1 MAEPTPIFATL
12 LKQWRQH
19 RHVSQ
24 LELATIAGVSQRH
37 VSFLETGRANP
48 SKPMVLALAHSLD
61 IPLREQNSL
70 LQSAGFS
77 AAFDEGNL
85 DAESHRLF
93 RTALEKTLQHQEPY
107 PAMVLDG
114 KWNLL
119 MANDAALRFFG
130 LFVDPF
136 AALNEIGAP
145 EEFQIVR
152 LCLHEKGFQPFIV
165 NWEELVGSFLSRAR
179 RALIANPKDKKLP
192 VLIEEILGHANAPA
206 DWRTVWSA
214 HPDPAV
220 QMVMRKDD
228 TEYRMFTMLAH
239 FGSPA
244 DVTLEEVSVEMFYPA
259 DDSTRANLE
268 ALAAAHCAGTH
279 KTNIDQESA

>member
-1 MAEPTPIFATL
+1 MSEATPMFAAL

-70 LQSAGFS
+70 LQSAGFR
-77 AAFDEGNL
+77 ANFEEGNL
-85 DAESHRLF
+85 DSDSHQMF
-93 RTALEKTLQHQEPY
+93 RRALEQTISHQEPY

-114 KWNLL
+114 KWNLV
-119 MANDAALRFFG
+119 MANDAAMRFFSQ
-130 LFVDPF
+130 FVDPF
-136 AALNEIGAP
+136 AALADIGAP

-152 LCLHEKGFQPFIV
+152 LCLHERGFQPYIS
-165 NWEELVGSFLSRAR
+165 NWQELVASFLSRAR
-179 RALIANPKDKKLP
+179 RALIANPKHEQLP
-192 VLIEEILGHANAPA
+192 VLIDEILNHDNAPE
-206 DWRTVWSA
+206 DWRTVWTA
-214 HPDPAV
+214 HAAPAV
-220 QMVMRKDD
+220 QMNMHKDGK
-228 TEYRMFTMLAH
+228 EYRMFTMLAH

-244 DVTLEEVSVEMFYPA
+244 DITLEELSVEMFYPA
-259 DDSTRANLE
+259 DDATRQHLE
-268 ALAAAHCAGTH
+268 NLAAA
-279 KTNIDQESA
+279 

>member
-77 AAFDEGNL
+77 AAFTEGKLDE
-85 DAESHRLF
+85 DSHAVF
-93 RTALEKTLQHQEPY
+93 RKALEQTLAHQEPY

-114 KWNLL
+114 QWNLI
-119 MANDAALRFFG
+119 MANDAAMNFFG
-130 LFVDPF
+130 LFIDPF
-136 AALNEIGAP
+136 AALAEIGSP
-145 EEFQIVR
+145 SEFQIVR
-152 LCLHEKGFQPFIV
+152 LCLHEKGFQPYIV
-165 NWEELVGSFLSRAR
+165 NWEELVAMFLSRAR
-179 RALIANPKDKKLP
+179 RALIANPKHATLP
-192 VLIEEILGHANAPA
+192 VLIDEILSHEQAPE
-206 DWRTVWSA
+206 DWRRVWSA
-214 HPDPAV
+214 HPAPAV
-220 QMVMRKDD
+220 QMIMQKAPGHTR
-228 TEYRMFTMLAH
+228 YCMFTMLAH
-239 FGSPA
+239 FGSPG

-259 DDSTRANLE
+259 DETTRQAF
-268 ALAAAHCAGTH
+268 ADLAARH
-279 KTNIDQESA
+279 